1 MPPAFSL
8 RNFAGGCIP
17 QRYLNEVLLSMPL
30 PVVSVPTKKKK
41 SSLVLTLSAS
51 GVLVVGGITA
61 YWFITQGKPLSR
73 DLPTA
78 ANVVPQ
84 DALFTLSL
92 TTDAKQW
99 KRLREFG
106 TSELQA
112 ELDRN
117 LAQLRDRFL
126 TKNGYDFQKDIQPW
140 VGEKVTFAVLAPD
153 AIKSP
158 SKPVATDGKVAN
170 SQQMVMILPIKNPEN
185 AKNILTQLKAPK
197 GGNWSDR
204 TYQGITIKESDIN
217 TGEKF
222 STTVI
227 DNKFVVITDSSQATE
242 KAIDAYTTKTS
253 LAKVPGLAD
262 NFPKIANYQPFAQF
276 YINVPT
282 SAKIASAAPNRQLPA
297 QVLTQLQNN
306 QGLAGTITLENEGI
320 RLKGVSWLNPNSQ
333 RTLAVENQ
341 TGEMQKRIPA
351 ETLMMLSGGNLQR
364 TWADYVSTSQG
375 NPLSP
380 LAPEKLRADFK
391 SLTNMDL
398 ERDLLSWMG
407 NEYSLSVVPVVSK
420 VGADE
425 SFRAALMFLVKAS
438 NKNRAEASL
447 KELDEVMRSQYQ
459 FRIEEKNISGKV
471 VTNWIGPFGTLAA
484 SHGWLDNKV
493 AFLTIGAPIT
503 EKIITQSGNSLVNA
517 AEFQKTVPSELNP
530 TNGQFYLDV
539 NGIQKNFPLPP
550 LFPNQQVLLAA
561 TRSIGI
567 TSAVSDNRSTRYDI
581 FVSLKKLE
589 K

>member
-1 MPPAFSL
+1 
-8 RNFAGGCIP
+8 
-17 QRYLNEVLLSMPL
+17 MPL
-30 PVVSVPTKKKK
+30 PVLSVPTKKKK
-41 SSLVLTLSAS
+41 PSLVLTLSTT
-51 GVLVVGGITA
+51 GVLVTGGIAA

-78 ANVVPQ
+78 ANVIPQ
-84 DALFTLSL
+84 DALFTVSL
-92 TTDAKQW
+92 TTDSKQW

-106 TSELQA
+106 TKELQT

-117 LAQLRDRFL
+117 LVQLRDRFL
-126 TKNGYDFQKDIQPW
+126 ANNGYDFQKDIQPW
-140 VGEKVTFAVLAPD
+140 VGEEVTLAVLAPD
-153 AIKSP
+153 AIKPP

-170 SQQMVMILPIKNPEN
+170 TQQMVMVLPIKNPEN
-185 AKNILTQLKAPK
+185 AKGILTQIKAPK
-197 GGNWSDR
+197 GGNWRDKRSLMPSAYR
-204 TYQGITIKESDIN
+204 TYQGVLIKESDIS
-217 TGEKF
+217 TGDKF
-222 STTVI
+222 SATVI
-227 DNKFVVITDSSQATE
+227 DNKFVIITDSPKATE
-242 KAIDAYTTKTS
+242 KAIDAYTAKTS

-276 YINVPT
+276 YINVPI

-320 RLKGVSWLNPNSQ
+320 RVKGVSWLNPNSQ
-333 RTLAVENQ
+333 RTLAVENNA
-341 TGEMQKRIPA
+341 GEMQKRIPA

-380 LAPEKLRADFK
+380 LAPEKLRTDFK

-420 VGADE
+420 AGADE
-425 SFRAALMFLVKAS
+425 SFRAALMFMVKVS

-459 FRIEEKNISGKV
+459 FRIEEKNISGKL
-471 VTNWIGPFGTLAA
+471 VTNWIGPFGTLTA
-484 SHGWLDNKV
+484 SHGWLDDKV
-493 AFLTIGAPIT
+493 TFLTIGAPIT
-503 EKIITQSGNSLVNA
+503 EKIISNSGNSLSNA
-517 AEFQKTVPSELNP
+517 AKFQKTLPSELNP

-539 NGIQKNFPLPP
+539 DGIQKNFPLPL
-550 LFPNQQVLLAA
+550 LFPNQPAILSS
-561 TRSIGI
+561 THSIGM
-567 TSAVSDNRSTRYDI
+567 TSAVSDNRSARYDI
-581 FVSLKKLE
+581 FLSLKKLE

>member
-1 MPPAFSL
+1 
-8 RNFAGGCIP
+8 
-17 QRYLNEVLLSMPL
+17 MPL
-30 PVVSVPTKKKK
+30 PVLSVPTKKKK
-41 SSLVLTLSAS
+41 PSLVLTLSAT
-51 GVLVVGGITA
+51 GVLIAGGIAA

-73 DLPTA
+73 ALPTA

-84 DALFTLSL
+84 DALFTISL
-92 TTDAKQW
+92 TTDVKQW

-106 TSELQA
+106 TKELQT
-112 ELDRN
+112 ELDQN
-117 LAQLRDRFL
+117 LVQLRDRFL
-126 TKNGYDFQKDIQPW
+126 RNNGYDFQKDIQPW
-140 VGEKVTFAVLAPD
+140 VGEEVTLAVIAPD
-153 AIKSP
+153 AIKP
-158 SKPVATDGKVAN
+158 PAKPVATDGKVAN
-170 SQQMVMILPIKNPEN
+170 SQQMLMVLPIKNPGN
-185 AKNILTQLKAPK
+185 AKGILTQLKAPK
-197 GGNWSDR
+197 GGTWSDR
-204 TYQGITIKESDIN
+204 TYQGVLIKESDIN

-222 STTVI
+222 SATVI
-227 DNKFVVITDSSQATE
+227 DNKFVVITDNPKATE
-242 KAIDAYTTKTS
+242 KAIDAYTAKTS

-333 RTLAVENQ
+333 RTLAVENKA
-341 TGEMQKRIPA
+341 GEIQKHIPA
-351 ETLMMLSGGNLQR
+351 ETLIMLSGGNLQR

-375 NPLSP
+375 NPQSP

-391 SLTNMDL
+391 SSTNMDL

-420 VGADE
+420 AGADE

-459 FRIEEKNISGKV
+459 FRIEEKNISGKL
-471 VTNWIGPFGTLAA
+471 VTNWIGPFGTLTA
-484 SHGWLDNKV
+484 SHGWLDDKV

-503 EKIITQSGNSLVNA
+503 EKIISQSGNSLANA

-539 NGIQKNFPLPP
+539 EGIQKNFPLPL
-550 LFPNQQVLLAA
+550 LFPNQQVLLSS
-561 TRSIGI
+561 TRSIGM
-567 TSAVSDNRSTRYDI
+567 TSAVSDNRSARYDI
-581 FVSLKKLE
+581 FVSLKKLG